1 MVASKMEF
9 MPGGFVW
16 GAVRAGIKASGNP
29 DVAVAVAPGGAVAA
43 AMYTSNRVVA
53 APVIVGRR
61 HLLSTGGRV
70 GAVLSA
76 AFFGRRCSSTHCIL
90 SFPGISRT
98 TRSTVSAAAHGHG
111 SFAVHSCRC
120 GSTSGAFF

>member
-1 MVASKMEF
+1 MKNDAGLTAAT

-29 DVAVAVAPGGAVAA
+29 DVAIAVAPGGGAIGA

-70 GAVLSA
+70 GAVLVK
-76 AFFGRRCSSTHCIL
+76 
-90 SFPGISRT
+90 PK
-98 TRSTVSAAAHGHG
+98 
-111 SFAVHSCRC
+111 
-120 GSTSGAFF
+120 